1 MKIIYQISAGGI
13 VFKKLTTN
21 HQSPTTMWLVGQHS
35 QHKGWVFLKGLIGD
49 KDSSESME
57 KAAVREV
64 KEEGGIVAK
73 IVNSKPIKTEYQYE
87 FKDTIIK
94 KKVYYYLM
102 EYVSGNPKNHDWEMD
117 KVKFINEKEV
127 KKILTYQSE
136 KIAFEEILKNLQ
148 SKKNGNFKK

>member
-13 VFKKLTTN
+13 VRKNSL
-21 HQSPTTMWLVGQHS
+21 WLVGQHS

-49 KDSSESME
+49 KDSEESME
-57 KAAVREV
+57 TAALREV

-73 IVNSKPIKTEYQYE
+73 IIDNKPIKTEYQYE
-87 FKDTIIK
+87 LNDTIIK

-102 EYVSGNPKNHDWEMD
+102 EYVSGDTKNHDWEMD
-117 KVKFINEKEV
+117 QVKFINKDAV

-136 KIAFEEILKNLQ
+136 KEAFIEILKRL
-148 SKKNGNFKK
+148 

>member
-13 VFKKLTTN
+13 VHKNDL
-21 HQSPTTMWLVGQHS
+21 WLVGQHS

-49 KDSSESME
+49 KDSQESME
-57 KAAVREV
+57 KAAIREV

-73 IVNSKPIKTEYQYE
+73 IIDHKPIKTQYQYE
-87 FKDTIIK
+87 INDTIIK

-102 EYVSGNPKNHDWEMD
+102 EYVSGSPKDHDWEMSQ
-117 KVKFINEKEV
+117 VKFISEEDV

-136 KIAFEEILKNLQ
+136 KEAFIEILKRL
-148 SKKNGNFKK
+148 